1 MNMVEVVIK
10 GLIALVILAICVFL
24 IIWVLGAIGIVIP
37 DTIVKLI
44 YVIAVLIALLFIY
57 RTAKAANLF

>member
-1 MNMVEVVIK
+1 MVEVVIK

-24 IIWVLGAIGIVIP
+24 IIWVLGAIGIIIP
-37 DTIVKLI
+37 DVIVKLI
-44 YVIAVLIALLFIY
+44 YVIAVLVALLFIY

>member
-1 MNMVEVVIK
+1 MVEVVIK

-37 DTIVKLI
+37 DMIVKLI
-44 YVIAVLIALLFIY
+44 YVIAVLVALLFIY